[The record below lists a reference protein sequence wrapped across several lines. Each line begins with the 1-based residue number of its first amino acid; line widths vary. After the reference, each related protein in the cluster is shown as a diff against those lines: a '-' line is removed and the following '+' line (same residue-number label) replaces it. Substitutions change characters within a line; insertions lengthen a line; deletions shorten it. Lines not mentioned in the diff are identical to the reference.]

1 MKRAAFKFS
10 GRQRIAISWK
20 YGFTNISRKEY
31 FTLKK
36 VGGFINQGGH
46 VQVLTKHG
54 PLKNYL
60 SRLQNVAPKQ
70 N

>member
-1 MKRAAFKFS
+1 MS
-10 GRQRIAISWK
+10 SK
-20 YGFTNISRKEY
+20 YGFTNITRKEY

-36 VGGFINQGGH
+36 VAGFINQGGH
-46 VQVLTKHG
+46 LQVLAKHG

-60 SRLQNVAPKQ
+60 TKLQSIAPKQ